1 MLKYLLKKLH
11 NKGRSGMVV
20 RGNLTI
26 EKLSYIYDTINRI
39 VDNDFCYY
47 SDEEVEE
54 LKENEKVIFL
64 KKRKD

>member
-1 MLKYLLKKLH
+1 
-11 NKGRSGMVV
+11 MVV

-47 SDEEVEE
+47 SDKEVEE
-54 LKENEKVIFL
+54 LKEDEKVIFL
-64 KKRKD
+64 KKHKD